1 MCRSPY
7 KWILL
12 KSEYIAAGSITTTG
26 FGVGGDAYSDTDVV
40 GVVHIDIGIVNGSH
54 GNGDGSR
61 VFYVREKN
69 LLVTYSVC
77 VKFSRYSFKISIV
90 VMFSSVDL

>member
-1 MCRSPY
+1 
-7 KWILL
+7 
-12 KSEYIAAGSITTTG
+12 
-26 FGVGGDAYSDTDVV
+26 
-40 GVVHIDIGIVNGSH
+40 
-54 GNGDGSR
+54 
-61 VFYVREKN
+61 